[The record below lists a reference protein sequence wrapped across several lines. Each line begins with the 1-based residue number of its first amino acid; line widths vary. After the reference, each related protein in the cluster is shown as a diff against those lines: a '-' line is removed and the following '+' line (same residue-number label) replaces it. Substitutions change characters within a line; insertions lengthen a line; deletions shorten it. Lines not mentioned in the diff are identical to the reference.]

1 MKKIYEQLELR
12 HLLLKIQGIDDLEL
26 KASLPFLEEKFYML
40 YVSSFG
46 KKQLPLKFYYSA
58 LDIPDAQTFPDA
70 QYMNY
75 GDIFRCETLARRKNH
90 GKFGVNSADI
100 NWFDNPDYRFFV
112 ALRQLMSRERSYL
125 KLYLPPASCGLDTPL
140 MKIIRRM
147 NLA

>member
-12 HLLLKIQGIDDLEL
+12 HLLLKIQGIDDSEL
-26 KASLPFLEEKFYML
+26 KASLPMLEEKFYKL
-40 YVSSFG
+40 YVSAFG

-58 LDIPDAQTFPDA
+58 FDIPDAQVSPDA
-70 QYMNY
+70 QNMNY
-75 GDIFRCETLARRKNH
+75 EDLFRYETLERRKNH
-90 GKFGVNSADI
+90 DNLDVNSADI
-100 NWFDNPDYRFFV
+100 NWFDNPDYRFFI
-112 ALRQLMSRERSYL
+112 ALRQLMNREMSYM